1 MYQTSRQ
8 FLYILTIVAVVL
20 MSAMGPTVAYAE
32 GGTEPEPASAEPQ
45 NPTPVPTSVE
55 QPPADTT
62 QESQPPAEEPPADGG
77 ETSPGEE
84 SPTTETG
91 ESPLPPAEEPP
102 ADGGETSPG
111 EESPTTE
118 IGESPLPPAEESPT
132 EETSTVPEIMEQT
145 PEGTELVVLNEEGTA
160 EPLTTQ
166 AAAEILEKG
175 DPVWCPEGQAPTPDN
190 NGCTPSYSSFAK
202 LIEELEDENFDTYA
216 GNGVIWVEAN
226 YDRTKD
232 NNPIL
237 FDGDP
242 LGDLSDL
249 DNLTIMGGWNGT
261 DGSTG
266 TDPSTPSLL
275 DDPLSI
281 FDWIGDITIK
291 NLDFENVV
299 SSSAALNIETIGDI
313 TLNNVSVTDTADTAA
328 PDSGIGAS
336 LDNCLESVGICTG
349 SGNVTVL
356 NSSFSNNDHD
366 GLQIFSDDSVTV
378 KNVTT
383 TNNGDD
389 GIWIDLEGSTDSSVN
404 ISNVISNNN
413 PDDGID
419 INLVDGTVTMEDI
432 TVTGN
437 DDEGVEISEI
447 NGDIILTKITA
458 TGNDDDGID
467 IYDSSGN
474 VTINNSTT
482 SNNNSSGVEIGE
494 HDGDLTMICHSANN
508 NSDDGVEIEDNLN
521 GKVILKC
528 SEFKSNTNH
537 GVNFEDDSP
546 TSVQLLS
553 VTATGN
559 GGENIII
566 DPGIADVTIKTVP
579 CCCGETTS
587 KPKPKPA
594 PLALVVF
601 YIYTELNCTPPDISA
616 FLRSEAGNEVFF
628 TNLCDYKAAVL
639 DKSSPYLPKSI
650 PGGDEY
656 SKTLHKVIKDKYQGQ
671 VTTGQD
677 QQKEYKI
684 YHLYKDVLYGL
695 PTVMPEGDT
704 YLSGL
709 LTVVLDENGQ
719 YLDPLPEGAKITVK
733 FLLPKGLDD
742 DAELA
747 IMRWDGQAWSDLGG
761 LESEDGLYFQV
772 DATEIG
778 FFVLVVR

>member
-20 MSAMGPTVAYAE
+20 MSAMGPTIAYAE

-45 NPTPVPTSVE
+45 NPTPDPASVE
-55 QPPADTT
+55 QPLTDTT
-62 QESQPPAEEPPADGG
+62 QDNPPPTEEPQVEGA

-84 SPTTETG
+84 SPTTET
-91 ESPLPPAEEPP
+91 S
-102 ADGGETSPG
+102 
-111 EESPTTE
+111 
-118 IGESPLPPAEESPT
+118 ESPLPPAEESPT
-132 EETSTVPEIMEQT
+132 EETPTVPEILEQA
-145 PEGTELVVLNEEGTA
+145 PDGTKLVILNEEGTS
-160 EPLTTQ
+160 EPLATQ

-175 DPVWCPEGQAPTPDN
+175 DPIWCPEGQVPTPND
-190 NGCTPSYSSFAK
+190 NGCTDSHDSFTDLIGDLTGGAYS
-202 LIEELEDENFDTYA
+202 

-226 YDRTKD
+226 YDRTED
-232 NNPIL
+232 SVLIE
-237 FDGDP
+237 FDGTS
-242 LGDLSDL
+242 GNLSNL
-249 DNLTIMGGWNGT
+249 DNLTIMGGWNGNFA
-261 DGSTG
+261 STG

-275 DDPLSI
+275 DDPLRI

-336 LDNCLESVGICTG
+336 LDNCLESGGICTG

-566 DPGIADVTIKTVP
+566 DPGITDVTIKIVP
-579 CCCGETTS
+579 CCCDGTTS

-616 FLRSEAGNEVFF
+616 FLRSEAGNEVLF
-628 TNLCDYKAAVL
+628 TNLCGYKAAVL
-639 DKSSPYLPKSI
+639 DKSSLYLPKSI

-656 SKTLHKVIKDKYQGQ
+656 AKTLHKVIKDKYQGQ
-671 VTTGQD
+671 GTTGQD